1 MKSVNPELSQRLDEI
16 TTDKLNTSTT
26 GPDIIQSEE
35 EETHLSKD
43 DDHKGINYQ
52 HMTHILVLCVGY
64 IDMWFMYTLLHIL
77 LHYILLCVYYT
88 ISNIV
93 L

>member
-16 TTDKLNTSTT
+16 TDKPDKST
-26 GPDIIQSEE
+26 IQSEE

-52 HMTHILVLCVGY
+52 HMGHVLVLCVGN
-64 IDMWFMYTLLHIL
+64 INMWFMYTLLHF
-77 LHYILLCVYYT
+77 VT
-88 ISNIV
+88 
-93 L
+93 